1 MTLTPVLGLGLDLCS
16 LRGRLNW
23 GRGREARKNEGD
35 WGQGTPAT
43 GTLCVRSFPIPGGV
57 SGGGALTFTLTFN

>member
-35 WGQGTPAT
+35 WGEGMPAT

-57 SGGGALTFTLTFN
+57 SGGGALTFTLTCN